1 VKSFR
6 KHCLT
11 IALAAAAVT
20 GAGCSGPGAKT
31 EKAPP
36 AASAP
41 KPAVPPEVV
50 AAAQASL
57 GSDAEVLTFGD
68 LAKNGR
74 LEALAVNRLDKAPHG
89 ALPGLIVTRTAILER
104 EGNEWMQILLADEYL
119 KNPKGFLAG
128 TPFVPVPAWRLQY
141 EQHPDGLVLYFTPA
155 ERPAG
160 GTSRT
165 IAVRYNPVTHRYES
179 LDQEFKHFLG
189 ESPSLNPPTYR
200 IRE

>member
-1 VKSFR
+1 VKRSR

-11 IALAAAAVT
+11 IALAAAVA

-31 EKAPP
+31 KEPRP
-36 AASAP
+36 AAAAA
-41 KPAVPPEVV
+41 KPSVPPEVL

-57 GSDAEVLTFGD
+57 GSDAEVLAFGD

-74 LEALAVNRLDKAPHG
+74 LETLAVNRLEKAPPG
-89 ALPGLIVTRTAILER
+89 ALPGLLVTRTAILER
-104 EGNEWMQILLADEYL
+104 EGSEWAQILLADEYL
-119 KNPKGFLAG
+119 KNQKGFLAG

-160 GTSRT
+160 GTSQT
-165 IAVRYNPVTHRYES
+165 IGVRYNPETHRYES
-179 LDQEFKHFLG
+179 LDRGFKHFLG
-189 ESPSLNPPTYR
+189 ESPSLTPPTYR
-200 IRE
+200 IHE